1 MQVKHTTF
9 DWAVSIFVALSF
21 FTLFVLGTVTCE
33 GSAQNVVEEVD
44 LESQDGY
51 FLIKYFNSG
60 GYLFHEW
67 CVYGVKYLGRHDFFM
82 RLSDINGNP
91 IPCEVEKQQGQ
102 GLP

>member
-9 DWAVSIFVALSF
+9 DWVVPTLVAFSF
-21 FTLFVLGTVTCE
+21 FTLFILGTMSCDI
-33 GSAQNVVEEVD
+33 GAQDVAEEVD

-51 FLIKYFNSG
+51 FLIKYFRSG

-82 RLSDINGNP
+82 RLSDINGDP
-91 IPCEVEKQQGQ
+91 LPCEEEKK
-102 GLP
+102 